1 VARNGVTVACAVRSH
16 RLAGNPEFHDD
27 HIAACLRCQVEAI
40 RYRTLVSRLAGLRT
54 ELVAAPPALAS
65 SVRSGLG
72 SEPAGPKK
80 AAGIETAVAAA
91 GIAAVAGAVALWRRS
106 LSA

>member
-1 VARNGVTVACAVRSH
+1 MSVACAVRAH
-16 RLAGNPEFHDD
+16 WLAGNPEFHDD

-40 RYRTLVSRLAGLRT
+40 RYRRLVSRLAGLRT

-65 SVRSGLG
+65 AVRSGLG
-72 SEPAGPKK
+72 SEPNLPKK